1 MKTGYAI
8 ILAVF
13 CFGLMSSTVDE
24 LAIFNQNIH
33 DVGVSVDDI
42 AAIENTTATMTEVN
56 TVEEDS
62 ILSDMLM
69 AGKGLGIGI
78 KVLLSALGKTVVI
91 YGTLVGYGVYTEVA
105 AMIQGMVTLVESV
118 LIVEFI
124 LNRRA
129 SQ

>member
-1 MKTGYAI
+1 MKKSYAI
-8 ILAVF
+8 IMAVF

-33 DVGVSVDDI
+33 DMGVSVDDI
-42 AAIENTTATMTEVN
+42 TAIENTTATMTEVN

-62 ILSDMLM
+62 IISDMLM
-69 AGKGLGIGI
+69 AGKGLAIGI
-78 KVLLSALGKTVVI
+78 KILLSAVGKTVVI
-91 YGTLVGYGVYTEVA
+91 YGTLVGYGVHTAVA
-105 AMIQGMVTLVESV
+105 AMIQGMVTLVESIMV
-118 LIVEFI
+118 VEFI